1 MIVVYKFNG
10 NQYSSVA
17 VIDEEKAVVIGSSSL
32 ADYFRYAFNKLEA
45 KGHDPKANMDE
56 IKQRIYDNY
65 RNGYY
70 WAE

>member
-1 MIVVYKFNG
+1 MIVVYEFDGKE
-10 NQYSSVA
+10 YLSVA
-17 VIDEEKAVVIGSSSL
+17 VIDEERAIVTGSSSL
-32 ADYFRYAFNKLEA
+32 ADYFRYAFEKLEA
-45 KGHDPKANMDE
+45 KGHDPKDHMDE